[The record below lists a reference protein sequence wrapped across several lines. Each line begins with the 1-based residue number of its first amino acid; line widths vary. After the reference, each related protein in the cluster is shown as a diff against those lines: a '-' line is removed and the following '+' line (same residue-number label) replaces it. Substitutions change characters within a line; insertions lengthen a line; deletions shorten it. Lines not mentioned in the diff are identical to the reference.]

1 MRVTQNQRVAG
12 TVIAIASAAIVLF
25 AAARSGPESGG
36 HTHGTH
42 ETPVELGQAVFA
54 DNCAGCHYT
63 DSLETKKGPGLKALF
78 QREVLPAS
86 GREPTAANVR
96 SQIRDPYKDM
106 PAFTGLPEA
115 QVDGVVAYL
124 KTL

>member
-1 MRVTQNQRVAG
+1 MRVTQNQRAAG
-12 TVIAIASAAIVLF
+12 TVIAVAVAAIVLF

-36 HTHGTH
+36 HTRGTQQ
-42 ETPVELGQAVFA
+42 TPEALGQAVFA

-63 DSLETKKGPGLKALF
+63 DSLETQKGPGLKALF
-78 QREVLPAS
+78 QRETLPAS
-86 GREPTAANVR
+86 GREPTAEHVR
-96 SQIRDPYKDM
+96 NQIRNPYQDM
-106 PAFTGLPEA
+106 PAFPGLTEA